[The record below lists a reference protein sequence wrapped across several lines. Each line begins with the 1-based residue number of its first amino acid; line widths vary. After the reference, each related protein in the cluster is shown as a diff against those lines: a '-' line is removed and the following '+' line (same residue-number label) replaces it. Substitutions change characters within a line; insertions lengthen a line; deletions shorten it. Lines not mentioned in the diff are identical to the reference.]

1 MLRLGWK
8 IKFCFVIL
16 FGLFGATSDAQ
27 QADEATTW
35 YVVRHADR
43 DGSQDALTQAGV
55 KRSERLAD
63 LMGVLRVTDIYSTDT
78 RRTRETA
85 QPTATRL
92 SLPVNLYG
100 ELSKSWFE
108 ALKKKH
114 TGDVV
119 LLVGHSN
126 TVDRLVEGLGGKGDF
141 SVEDDEY
148 DSLFVVSTEG
158 RSARALRVHFGDNKG
173 HQ

>member
-1 MLRLGWK
+1 MLRRGWK
-8 IKFCFVIL
+8 MKFCFVIL
-16 FGLFGATSDAQ
+16 FGLLVGSGDAQ
-27 QADEATTW
+27 QVDEATTW

-63 LMGVLRVTDIYSTDT
+63 VMDVLGVTDIYSTDT
-78 RRTRETA
+78 WRTRETA

-100 ELSKSWFE
+100 ELSESWFE

-114 TGDVV
+114 AGDVV

-126 TVDRLVEGLGGKGDF
+126 TVDRLVAGLGGKGDF
-141 SVEDDEY
+141 SVADDEY
-148 DSLFVVSTEG
+148 DSLFIVSTEG
-158 RSARALRVHFGDNKG
+158 RSARALRVHFGADKG
-173 HQ
+173 RQ